1 MIPGDGRI
9 VGKANAKADNRPH
22 ADLLPQKSSDKFP
35 ILCCSLDTHLHGTPK
50 TLEVGTE
57 ILSPIQLS
65 SLVTKAC
72 SAMQE
77 TTYLMS
83 WKCNAMQEATF
94 LMSWRCSALQEAAFL
109 MSKKCSAMQEATF
122 LLSWKCSTMQEATF
136 LMSWKCGAMQEAT
149 FLMSWKCS
157 TMQEATFLMS
167 WQQAPRPV
175 AEGLTGVMPP
185 VRTRTYS
192 PPSAPSLDV

>member
-22 ADLLPQKSSDKFP
+22 ADLLPQKSSDKIPNFMLQFGYP
-35 ILCCSLDTHLHGTPK
+35 FARDPK
-50 TLEVGTE
+50 NPRSGNGDPEPNSAFKFGDQDVQRNAGDNIPNELEV
-57 ILSPIQLS
+57 QR
-65 SLVTKAC
+65 
-72 SAMQE
+72 
-77 TTYLMS
+77 
-83 WKCNAMQEATF
+83 NAGGNIPK
-94 LMSWRCSALQEAAFL
+94 SWRCSALQEAAFL

-122 LLSWKCSTMQEATF
+122 LMSWKCSTMQEATF